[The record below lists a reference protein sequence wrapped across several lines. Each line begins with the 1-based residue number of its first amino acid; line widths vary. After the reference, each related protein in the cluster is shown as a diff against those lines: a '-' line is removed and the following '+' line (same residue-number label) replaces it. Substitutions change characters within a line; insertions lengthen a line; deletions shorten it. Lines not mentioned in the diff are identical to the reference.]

1 MFIFPNEQSA
11 HAPSIS
17 KGIQSNIVGKR
28 VRVFHPHAK
37 LMLRVESNQW
47 IFVHVSPQYLAIWN
61 RHRYRSVAFATTEL
75 MLPTLFQHIGTMN
88 EYRRK
93 LRKWTKRCF
102 FCRHY
107 PNNWNQHAQMIHS
120 VDVFLSVR
128 FLGKSNTVSQRYK
141 SNVPQKIIIVMGE
154 ISIRAFCDRIRHVNR
169 HFLIGRIQSI
179 WCDYGSTNTHKH
191 EEKSGFNTFQ
201 WGCRWCNLY
210 HKI

>member
-1 MFIFPNEQSA
+1 MNLCACFSSIFGNLKSSSVQVGGFRHYRTDAAYIVPAYWNDEW
-11 HAPSIS
+11 
-17 KGIQSNIVGKR
+17 IQEKTQ
-28 VRVFHPHAK
+28 K
-37 LMLRVESNQW
+37 
-47 IFVHVSPQYLAIWN
+47 
-61 RHRYRSVAFATTEL
+61 
-75 MLPTLFQHIGTMN
+75 MN
-88 EYRRK
+88 EEMFLLPALPQQLESTCTNDSFR
-93 LRKWTKRCF
+93 WC
-102 FCRHY
+102 
-107 PNNWNQHAQMIHS
+107 
-120 VDVFLSVR
+120 VFLSVR